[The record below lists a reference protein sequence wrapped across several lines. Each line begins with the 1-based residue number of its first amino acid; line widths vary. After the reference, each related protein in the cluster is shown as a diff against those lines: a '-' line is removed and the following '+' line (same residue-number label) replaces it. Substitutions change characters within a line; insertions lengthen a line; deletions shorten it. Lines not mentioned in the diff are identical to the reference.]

1 MDLIKIGKYIAG
13 KRKEIGLTQKQLA
26 EKLGKSDKSVS
37 KWERGICLPDVSVYL
52 ELCDILNITINEFLA
67 GEDID
72 AVSVAKK
79 SEDTLIQVSK
89 DSSHKQMY
97 LKRIIA
103 VLIIILAIFS
113 AATGKIL
120 YNKLKQPQNYI
131 ETFSNDSPEMKTAK
145 LFSGTEQTMM
155 FKYSTK
161 DNFKELHIYM
171 SEYHFGKRISHK
183 LAAKLTYDEI
193 PSTNTGIIVIAP
205 DSVNSSVKLIV
216 TDESCQYSTKNKI
229 LENVTDRKYYAE
241 TSTYIQDILS
251 IKYGTE
257 QGLGALMYGK
267 NNLSAYP
274 IQDIADAS
282 IDTDNNDYTY
292 YYSVKFLK

>member
-1 MDLIKIGKYIAG
+1 MDLIKIGRYIAG
-13 KRKEIGLTQKQLA
+13 KRKEIGLTQKQIA

-89 DSSHKQMY
+89 DSSHKQRY

-103 VLIIILAIFS
+103 TLLIMLAIFS
-113 AATGKIL
+113 AATGRIL
-120 YNKLKQPQNYI
+120 YNKWKQPKNYI

-145 LFSGTEQTMM
+145 LFSGTEQTVM
-155 FKYSTK
+155 FKYNTK
-161 DNFKELHIYM
+161 DTFKELDIYM
-171 SEYHFGKRISHK
+171 SEYRSGERISHK
-183 LAAKLTYDEI
+183 NIAKLTYNNI
-193 PSTNTGIIVIAP
+193 TSANNGIIVIAP
-205 DSVNSSVKLIV
+205 DSDNSSAKLIV
-216 TDESCQYSTKNKI
+216 TDETCQYSTENKI
-229 LENVTDRKYYAE
+229 LDNVTGKKYYGQS
-241 TSTYIQDILS
+241 STYIQDTLS

-257 QGLGALMYGK
+257 QGLAALIYGK
-267 NNLSAYP
+267 NSLSMLP
-274 IQDIADAS
+274 IPYINGDS
-282 IDTDNNDYTY
+282 VDTDNDYMY
-292 YYSVKFLK
+292 YYSIKFVK